1 MAILGKI
8 RERSLFLI
16 IIIALAL
23 FSFVIGD
30 VFTRGGFGG
39 SSNSVGEINGDNIT
53 REEFAELVEQQ
64 RARSG
69 NRASQMQSVNAA
81 WDNLVRQKIYE
92 NQLEKSGVIVGEKDV
107 WDEII
112 NQPFVQSSPQFKN
125 EAGLFDEEKFKEYIA
140 TLKDAKDDDE
150 QGQAAWLSWLDYE
163 RNIKSSLELR
173 TYNNL
178 ITAGLGVTL
187 KESERYYFENNT
199 KLDLEYVFV
208 PYIYISD
215 STITVSDDEI
225 KQYVKKHPEDFRAE
239 ATRDISFVK
248 FDIKATPEDENAIK
262 NEMSKLIND
271 REEYSTAAK
280 NTIKIK
286 GFSNSNNPQ
295 EFFRDNS
302 SDTPFDDKFYTKSK
316 LNQQFADSIFNLNVG
331 EIFGPYKEGEFFK
344 LSKLIEVKQLPDSV
358 KARHILIPFLGALRA
373 SPSVTQTDEQAKNTA
388 DSLLTIFK
396 KDKSKFADLAKDFS
410 SDTGSGA
417 KGGDLGW
424 FDYNRMV
431 PQFRDFT
438 FENKIGDID
447 VVKSDFGYHIIDI
460 QDQKNIQKA
469 VKIATFSRKIE
480 PSEETENDIF
490 QKAETF
496 ASELST
502 GKDMAELAKE
512 NNLTVIPVLNL
523 KAMDEQVSSLGNQRQ
538 IVNWAF
544 NKSTKEKEIKR
555 FDIDNGYAVVM
566 LNTKRKKGLSIG
578 QSKFNVR
585 SILLN
590 EKKGNIIKDKMKG
603 DNLQEIANSFNS
615 EVKSSKAVS
624 LGSPLLPDA
633 GRSPELITTLLSLPE
648 NKVYTKIETPR
659 GIFAVKIIKKEVPKS
674 LDNYSSIK
682 PLIENKVKA
691 KGGQAYDVLKKAAD
705 IEDNR
710 ATIY

>member
-16 IIIALAL
+16 IVIALAL

-69 NRASQMQSVNAA
+69 NRGSQMQSVNAA

-140 TLKDAKDDDE
+140 TLKDAKDDDA
-150 QGQAAWLSWLDYE
+150 QGQSAWLSWLDYE
-163 RNIKSSLELR
+163 NNIKSSLELR

-187 KESERYYFENNT
+187 KESERYYFDNNT

-208 PYIYISD
+208 PLNYISD
-215 STITVSDDEI
+215 SLITVSDDEI
-225 KQYVKKHPEDFRAE
+225 KQYVKKHPEDFRTE
-239 ATRDISFVK
+239 ATTDISFVK
-248 FDIKATPEDENAIK
+248 FDIKATPGDENAIK
-262 NEMSKLIND
+262 NEMAKLIND

-280 NTIKIK
+280 NSIKIT
-286 GFSNSNNPQ
+286 GFANSDNPQ

-302 SDTPFDDKFYTKSK
+302 SDTPLDDKFYTKSK

-373 SPSVTQTDEQAKNTA
+373 SPSITQTDEQAKKTA

-410 SDTGSGA
+410 SDIGSGA

-438 FENKIGDID
+438 FENKIGAID

-460 QDQKNIQKA
+460 QDQKNLQKA
-469 VKIATFSRKIE
+469 VKVATFSRKIE

-496 ASELST
+496 ASELSS
-502 GKDMAELAKE
+502 GKDMVELAKE
-512 NNLTVIPVLNL
+512 NNFTVIPVLNL
-523 KAMDEQVSSLGNQRQ
+523 KAMDEQVSSLGDQRQ

-555 FDIDNGYAVVM
+555 FDIDQGYAIVI
-566 LNTKRKKGLSIG
+566 LNIKRKKGLRIG

-585 SILLN
+585 TILLN
-590 EKKGNIIKDKMKG
+590 EKKSKLIKDKMKG
-603 DNLQEIANSFNS
+603 TDLQEIANSFNTK
-615 EVKSSKAVS
+615 VNSSKAVS

-633 GRSPELITTLLSLPE
+633 GRSIELISTLVSLPE
-648 NKVYTKIETPR
+648 NKVYTKIETPG
-659 GIFAVKIIKKEVPKS
+659 GIFAVKILKKEEPKA
-674 LDNYSSIK
+674 LENYASIS
-682 PLIENKVKA
+682 PIIENKLKA
-691 KGGQAYDVLKKAAD
+691 KGGQAYEVLKKVAE